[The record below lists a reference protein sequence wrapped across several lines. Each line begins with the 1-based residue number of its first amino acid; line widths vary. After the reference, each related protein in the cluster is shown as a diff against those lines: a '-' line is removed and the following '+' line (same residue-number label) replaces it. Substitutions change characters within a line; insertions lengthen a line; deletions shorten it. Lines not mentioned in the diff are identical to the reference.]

1 MTATDYN
8 KITSVAVSKTFRI
21 EEDTYPELL
30 YCDPVTRPGDPY
42 GCSTIMVG
50 TSGNTTISFSN
61 KNESTY
67 TLPGELVPDSW
78 GMSRMSSSQ
87 DPQST
92 GWATPPLGK
101 DPMVVLEWLP
111 WTTRSPPALRP
122 TRMERWIAVICFPSI
137 NLSLYLFQRL
147 MWCTGTGSFPD

>member
-1 MTATDYN
+1 MTATDFN
-8 KITSVAVSKTFRI
+8 KITSVEVSKTFRI

-67 TLPGELVPDSW
+67 ALPGELAPDPDSW
-78 GMSRMSSSQ
+78 SMSRMSSSQ
-87 DPQST
+87 DPQSIV
-92 GWATPPLGK
+92 WATPPLGK
-101 DPMVVLEWLP
+101 GPMVELEWLL
-111 WTTRSPPALRP
+111 WTTRSPPGQQP
-122 TRMERWIAVICFPSI
+122 IRMERWITIIHYLSPSI
-137 NLSLYLFQRL
+137 NLSLCLF
-147 MWCTGTGSFPD
+147 

>member
-1 MTATDYN
+1 MTATDFN
-8 KITSVAVSKTFRI
+8 KITSVEVSKTFRI

-67 TLPGELVPDSW
+67 ALPGELAPDSW
-78 GMSRMSSSQ
+78 SMSRMSSSQ

-101 DPMVVLEWLP
+101 VPMVVLGWLP
-111 WTTRSPPALRP
+111 WTTRSPPGLRP
-122 TRMERWIAVICFPSI
+122 TRMERWIAVICLPSI
-137 NLSLYLFQRL
+137 NLSLYLF
-147 MWCTGTGSFPD
+147 